1 MNFSCYFLTIIVN
14 YGEFFNGIAF
24 LFMLEMHMSM
34 NKIYKGLGLLGGIA
48 LCGGIYFWWSKE
60 DILPMEFRTD
70 FIELG
75 DFTKS
80 VLSTG
85 TLEPEELVD
94 VGARVTGEIVEF
106 GVDEKGKR
114 VDYGTEVR
122 AGQLLARIDDTI
134 VELDIKSKEASVAQA
149 KASIA
154 KSKASVL
161 QAKANV
167 TLAKANKSK
176 ADNDLARA
184 KSLGV
189 GEALSAMSYDDYVAR
204 AGTTTASLEAA
215 KASFVSAEAS
225 VEQADASL
233 LSAEALLARELR
245 NRDYTEIKTP
255 VDGTIIVRQ
264 VNVGQTVVSS
274 MSASTLFLVARDLKK
289 MQIWA
294 SVNEADVAKVRAGQ
308 PVKFSVDALPNRSF
322 EGVVNKVRLNATM
335 SSNVVTYIVEIDV
348 DNSNRILMPYMSA
361 NVEFI
366 VKVEKDVLLVPDAAL
381 SFSPPSRYVAEQY
394 KDILATK
401 GEIISLGREGK
412 ARGKDAS
419 AARAGGKAARDGDK
433 AARDGKGPRAAS
445 VKSGIVWM
453 RSMNS
458 APENI
463 VPDSSLIY
471 PVSVFVHESDGA
483 RSWVTL
489 PEGSALEDGAEL
501 VIGMTR
507 PTKADVD
514 EKKGGMMSMKRGKRR
529 ERGTGEEAGVKSS
542 DASKKSKDD
551 APKGRGKGGQAGG
564 GGGGR

>member
-1 MNFSCYFLTIIVN
+1 MV
-14 YGEFFNGIAF
+14 
-24 LFMLEMHMSM
+24 EMHISM
-34 NKIYKGLGLLGGIA
+34 NKIYKGLVLLGSLA
-48 LCGGIYFWWSKE
+48 LCGGIYFWWPKE
-60 DILPMEFRTD
+60 EILPMEFRTD
-70 FIELG
+70 FVKQG

-106 GVDEKGKR
+106 GVDEKGNR

-149 KASIA
+149 KAAIA

-167 TLAKANKSK
+167 SLAEANKAK

-189 GEALSAMSYDDYVAR
+189 GEALSKMSYDDYVAR
-204 AGTTTASLEAA
+204 AGTTAASLEAS
-215 KASFVSAEAS
+215 KASLVSAEAS
-225 VEQADASL
+225 VDQSDASL

-308 PVKFSVDALPNRSF
+308 PVKFTVDALPNRAF

-348 DNSNRILMPYMSA
+348 DNANRILMPYMSA

-366 VKVEKDVLLVPDAAL
+366 VKVEKDVLLVSDAAL
-381 SFSPPSRYVAEQY
+381 SFSPASKFIDEQY

-401 GEIISLGREGK
+401 GEIVAVRGAGK
-412 ARGKDAS
+412 G
-419 AARAGGKAARDGDK
+419 ARDG
-433 AARDGKGPRAAS
+433 AGREAS
-445 VKSGIVWM
+445 VKSGIVWL
-453 RSMNS
+453 RNMNS
-458 APENI
+458 APESI
-463 VPDSSLIY
+463 VADTALIY
-471 PVSVFVHESDGA
+471 PVPVLIHESDGA
-483 RSWVTL
+483 RSWVSL
-489 PEGSALEDGAEL
+489 PEGSPLKAGSEL
-501 VIGMTR
+501 VISMVR
-507 PTKADVD
+507 PTKAVADD
-514 EKKGGMMSMKRGKRR
+514 KKGGMMSMKRGKRR
-529 ERGTGEEAGVKSS
+529 ERGTGDATDAKSP
-542 DASKKSKDD
+542 DASKTAKGD
-551 APKGRGKGGQAGG
+551 APKAGAKGPGGKDAH